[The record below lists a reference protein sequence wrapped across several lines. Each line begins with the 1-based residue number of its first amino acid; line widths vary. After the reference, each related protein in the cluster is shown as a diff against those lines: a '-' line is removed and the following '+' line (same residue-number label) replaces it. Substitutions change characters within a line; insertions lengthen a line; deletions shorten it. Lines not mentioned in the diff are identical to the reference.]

1 MQVLSTI
8 LYILLFIFFLSVL
21 IVIHELGHLA
31 AAKAFKVYCL
41 EYSVGMGP
49 LIFKKKRKNGE
60 TQFSLRAIPFG
71 GYVSMYGEGVELP
84 EGVEIPESRSL
95 NGVKWWKRMII
106 FLAGVT
112 MNALLALVFFFASN
126 CFPQESL
133 YRDAVN
139 VASSSIAYEAGMR
152 DGDIFQ
158 LGDALTYHDDV
169 SNVDKIFYL
178 LDNKTTLDDKTADSD
193 PRYATC
199 LNFSNVTNFKQR
211 EFANVM
217 YIYELKDGAP
227 NFDAF
232 VEPSTYTTANV
243 NFSILKKGVTEEI
256 VDHVVTV
263 SIKTKDKAIEPFGLQ
278 IYYEKHTNSFGTIV
292 KNTFIDFGNSSTELV
307 KGIGN
312 LLFKPQS
319 WKDVG
324 GIIAVGFETTS
335 ILQNFGFGRFLY
347 VWGFISV
354 NLAIFN
360 LLPFPG
366 LDGWQLLVLGVET
379 ITRKKIPEKVKNI
392 VSLIGVGLLLI
403 LMGAIVIKDLLF
415 YVFKV

>member
-8 LYILLFIFFLSVL
+8 LYILLFLVFLSVL
-21 IVIHELGHLA
+21 IIIHELGHLA
-31 AAKAFKVYCL
+31 MAKAFNVYCL
-41 EYSVGMGP
+41 EYSIGMGP

-84 EGVEIPESRSL
+84 DGVEIPESRSL
-95 NGVKWWKRMII
+95 NGIKWWKRAII
-106 FLAGVT
+106 LLAGVT

-139 VASSSIAYEAGMR
+139 VSSSSLAYEAGMR
-152 DGDIFQ
+152 DGDIFK
-158 LGDALTYHDDV
+158 LGDALVYHDDV
-169 SNVDKIFYL
+169 SNVDKAFYL
-178 LDNKTTLDDKTADSD
+178 LDNQTTLDEDSD
-193 PRYATC
+193 TYYATC
-199 LNFSNVTNFKQR
+199 LNFSSVTNFKQR
-211 EFANVM
+211 EFADVM
-217 YIYELKDGAP
+217 FIYELKDDGVP
-227 NFDAF
+227 NFDQF
-232 VEPSTYTTANV
+232 VDPSTYTTAHV
-243 NFSILKKGVTEEI
+243 NFSILQKGIEEEI

-263 SIKTKDKAIEPFGLQ
+263 SIKTKEKAIEPFGLQ
-278 IYYEKHTNSFGTIV
+278 IYYEKHMNSFGTIV

-335 ILQNFGFGRFLY
+335 VLQNFGFGRFLY

-366 LDGWQLLVLGVET
+366 LDGWQLLVLIIET
-379 ITRKKIPEKVKNI
+379 TTRKKIPEKVKNI
-392 VSLIGVGLLLI
+392 VSLIGVGLLLL
-403 LMGAIVIKDLLF
+403 LMGVIVVKDLLF